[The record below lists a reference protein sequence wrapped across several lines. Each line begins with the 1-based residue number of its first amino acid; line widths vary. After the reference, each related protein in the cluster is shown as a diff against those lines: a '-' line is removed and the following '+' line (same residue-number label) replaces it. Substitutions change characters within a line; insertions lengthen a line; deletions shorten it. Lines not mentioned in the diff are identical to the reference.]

1 MNLITDLKDER
12 LVAGKY
18 GDDDV
23 RNASMTPPPWEP
35 GVVGHEGEITTDKE
49 KIKAHI
55 CESIDKATEDRPA
68 YLVTAREGDEPVTI
82 CYTGNGPHSSAHAQ
96 AIAYLPYFIEAL
108 EIRDASLR
116 AALAERDRLDERL
129 SGACKLI
136 NSALG
141 DGPECDC
148 PPEGHI
154 CGWPLW
160 KVMARD
166 LLDAELHR
174 RSGKESA

>member
-1 MNLITDLKDER
+1 MNLITNLGDER
-12 LVAGKY
+12 LSRMFDGKNPCQS
-18 GDDDV
+18 DAD
-23 RNASMTPPPWEP
+23 SM
-35 GVVGHEGEITTDKE
+35 VLL
-49 KIKAHI
+49 
-55 CESIDKATEDRPA
+55 S
-68 YLVTAREGDEPVTI
+68 
-82 CYTGNGPHSSAHAQ
+82 
-96 AIAYLPYFIEAL
+96 
-108 EIRDASLR
+108 ASLR